1 MSGSV
6 HTVRLVYTAPTGYQ
20 DDRFD
25 TIVVFTTEDR
35 ARLFVEWANR
45 EMKRINA
52 LYRNLRK
59 CMTHERALS
68 EITLPTALGY
78 MFPEDGFGTDAYH
91 FQYEDEFALD
101 PMFG

>member
-1 MSGSV
+1 MSDSV
-6 HTVRLVYTAPTGYQ
+6 HMVQLVYTSPTGYSE
-20 DDRFD
+20 DRYD
-25 TIVVFTTEDR
+25 TVAGFTSEDR

-45 EMKRINA
+45 EMTRINA

-59 CMTHERALS
+59 CTTHERALS

-78 MFPEDGFGTDAYH
+78 MFPEDGLGTDAYH
-91 FQYEDEFALD
+91 FQYEDEFDLD